1 MLILRCPGKKM
12 ATTGGEDRRFVV
24 LAAGRQAG
32 PMTTRQLRDRAK
44 SGELH
49 PTDSVR
55 LSDSD
60 RWVLAYKVKG
70 LFPAWLSAE
79 VADRLSNGQSV
90 DDLTAVPDELQS
102 LSLDEL
108 LQFEAE
114 APTNL
119 QVMEVAEPRE
129 QEEGSPPNR
138 ASGLLVVALVIGVQL
153 CALGGLVLAAGKP
166 GGAIA
171 LVFGI
176 PFTALGIVGWWNSRQ
191 TAERSIWNRDLNDI
205 NWRPIQAIALVVTIL
220 MAVVL
225 LINHDKLNKPAKT
238 SVAGS
243 VTAERLW
250 SDFSDNPA
258 AAESRWGNGKRVVVR
273 GEVIAI
279 QNYGGGYQ
287 VTLGRWQ
294 APRGQY
300 SDELPLPKG
309 QERLY
314 GKPIYYVD
322 CIFPA
327 DSNSEVATLQTGQQ
341 ISVEG
346 RVSGRLIAV
355 QLRECRMR

>member
-1 MLILRCPGKKM
+1 MT
-12 ATTGGEDRRFVV
+12 TTGGEDRRFVV

-44 SGELH
+44 CGALH

-60 RWVLAYKVKG
+60 RWVLAYQVKG

-90 DDLTAVPDELQS
+90 DDLTANPDEPQS

-108 LQFEAE
+108 VQYEAE

-119 QVMEVAEPRE
+119 QVMDVAEPRE
-129 QEEGSPPNR
+129 QEESSPPNR
-138 ASGLLVVALVIGVQL
+138 ASGLSVVALVIGVQL
-153 CALGGLVLAAGKP
+153 SALGGLVLAAGKP

-171 LVFGI
+171 LAFGV
-176 PFTALGIVGWWNSRQ
+176 PFTALGIIGWLGSRQ
-191 TAERSIWNRDLNDI
+191 AAGRSIWNRDLNEI
-205 NWRPIQAIALVVTIL
+205 NWRPIQAIALVITIL

-258 AAESRWGNGKRVVVR
+258 AAESRWGRGKRVVVR
-273 GEVIAI
+273 GEVIAKH
-279 QNYGGGYQ
+279 NYGGGYQ

-314 GKPIYYVD
+314 GTPIYYVD
-322 CIFPA
+322 CIFRA
-327 DSNSEVATLQTGQQ
+327 DAQSDVAAIRDGQH

-346 RVSGRLIAV
+346 RIDGKLSAV
-355 QLRECRMR
+355 QLRDCTLRP